1 MEWGRA
7 EMPVLYLDMN
17 IYICALSSGCDYLV
31 TCDARLVRQGQRLR
45 EQGVMTLKVINPVD
59 LLQEV

>member
-1 MEWGRA
+1 
-7 EMPVLYLDMN
+7 MPVLYLDMN